1 MDPPRLTRAR
11 PSRRPRILV
20 LGNEKG
26 GSGKSTTAA
35 HLIVALLKRGFSVG
49 SIDLDASQGT
59 LSRLLENR
67 ADYAKCKGLPPS
79 VGSGASGLHRLR
91 LRSSR
96 PIADNNRVDSQ
107 RTSMRRAQRYSRCG
121 CT

>member
-1 MDPPRLTRAR
+1 MDSTRLTPPGATASSPPDRAA
-11 PSRRPRILV
+11 RRHPGGPRILV

-49 SIDLDASQGT
+49 SIDLDARQGS

-67 ADYAKCKGLPPS
+67 ADADKAE
-79 VGSGASGLHRLR
+79 SGALLVGVNTRY
-91 LRSSR
+91 LRSLEFD
-96 PIADNNRVDSQ
+96 PV
-107 RTSMRRAQRYSRCG
+107 
-121 CT
+121 